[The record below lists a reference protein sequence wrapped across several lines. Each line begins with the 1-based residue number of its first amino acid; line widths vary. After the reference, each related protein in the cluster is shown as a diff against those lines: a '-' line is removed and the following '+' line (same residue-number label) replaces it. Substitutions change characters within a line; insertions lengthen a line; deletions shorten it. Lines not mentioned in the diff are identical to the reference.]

1 MKKML
6 KSNSREKTQKKKA
19 WRPVA
24 VSLILTLLLISCT
37 TTKQPEIKTAVVFPD
52 PVQSDGTCV
61 VKYDASTDTVSMPL
75 WYWKKIVRYAVD
87 TGGTQ

>member
-1 MKKML
+1 MQRSRKNL
-6 KSNSREKTQKKKA
+6 SLIKSTARKQ

-24 VSLILTLLLISCT
+24 VGLILTLLLLSCT